1 MENTMRIAWIGLGLM
16 GSRMVQHLTRFHEVH
31 VYNRTM
37 SKSEALKDLVHVHTS
52 IPSCVKDA
60 EIVIMMLS
68 TPDVVK
74 QIFSK
79 EVLPHINKG
88 TIIIDMSTNL
98 PSLTLELYELA
109 KSSNCHWIDAPV
121 SGGLNGAH
129 NATLSIMVGG
139 DKDIVKQRMPLLELM
154 GSKVIYC
161 GPSGHGQHT
170 KMANQI
176 SVATNLAGL
185 LESME
190 YAKHANLNLNDVLT
204 LLNQGAASSWQSIHN
219 GPLYLQEDLNPGF
232 IFTHFLKDLRC
243 VMHEANLRHLHLPV
257 VEKITSMVE
266 SIINDD
272 NQNLSTLALVE
283 YYNKHQPK

>member
-1 MENTMRIAWIGLGLM
+1 MRIAWIGLGLM

-31 VYNRTM
+31 VYNRTI
-37 SKSEALKDLVHVHTS
+37 SKSDALKGLVHVHTS
-52 IPSCVKDA
+52 ISSCVKDA
-60 EIVIMMLS
+60 EIVVMMLS

-74 QIFSK
+74 DVFTTQ
-79 EVLPHINKG
+79 VLPHINEQ
-88 TIIIDMSTNL
+88 TIVIDMSTNL
-98 PSLTLELYELA
+98 PSLTKELYDLA
-109 KSSNCHWIDAPV
+109 KASQCHWIDAPV
-121 SGGLNGAH
+121 SGGLNGAQ

-139 DKDIVKQRMPLLELM
+139 DEVIVKDRMALLELM

-161 GPSGHGQHT
+161 GQSGHGQHT

-190 YAKHANLNLNDVLT
+190 YAKHTQLNLNDVLT

-243 VMHEANLRHLHLPV
+243 VMHEAKLRNIHLPV
-257 VEKITSMVE
+257 VEKITLMVE
-266 SIINDD
+266 SIINDK
-272 NQNLSTLALVE
+272 NENLSTLALIE
-283 YYNKHQPK
+283 YYNQHQPR